1 MSDVGSGLI
10 KLAYR
15 GVAGFV
21 VLLLMFVVGVT
32 GTALSF
38 AGGIIIATSWIPLA
52 YPEILSEVHILGIFG
67 QGTTSPLIVTAFL
80 LIAGILFMAI
90 GFLFLVFTYFIGKG
104 AIQIDKQLSSTV
116 DRTFSGTDRIS
127 KLERLAA
134 LRERGI
140 ITETEFEREKERI
153 LGPND
158 EE

>member
-38 AGGIIIATSWIPLA
+38 AGGIIIAISWIPLA
-52 YPEILSEVHILGIFG
+52 YPEILSEVHILGIAG
-67 QGTTSPLIVTAFL
+67 QGTTSPLIATAGL
-80 LIAGILFMAI
+80 LVAGIVLMAL

-140 ITETEFEREKERI
+140 ITESEFEREKERI

>member
-32 GTALSF
+32 GTVLSF
-38 AGGIIIATSWIPLA
+38 AGGIIIAISWIPLA
-52 YPEILSEVHILGIFG
+52 YPEILTEVPILVIGT
-67 QGTTSPLIVTAFL
+67 QGTTSPLIATAGL
-80 LIAGILFMAI
+80 LLAGIVLMAI
-90 GFLFLVFTYFIGKG
+90 GFLFLVFTYFLGKG
-104 AIQIDKQLSSTV
+104 AIQVDKQLSSAV

-140 ITETEFEREKERI
+140 ITDSEFEQEKERI
-153 LGPND
+153 LGPKT
-158 EE
+158 ET